1 MPTLGDPELSPAEL
15 GFMTATTLGI
25 LGTLAVY
32 RIMGYSG
39 EQEKTRYLISSL
51 VGSGI
56 HYIAL
61 GIPV

>member
-1 MPTLGDPELSPAEL
+1 MSTIGDPELTPVEL
-15 GFMTATTLGI
+15 GFMTAATIGI

-32 RIMGYSG
+32 KIMGYSK
-39 EQEKTRYLISSL
+39 EKDKTEYLISGL

-56 HYIAL
+56 HYIVL